1 MSTELVKAEKSA
13 TLAPLGDIAELQK
26 WARIYNASSLLPA
39 SWRKGQEQERIANLI
54 LVMQRANA
62 LKCDP
67 LLLLQNLDFI
77 AGRMCWK
84 STFLLQLLLA
94 NGWQAPRY
102 DIEGDPNSA
111 DFWAK
116 DSNGA
121 TFSAVNPA
129 TGERETGSKITVKM
143 VMGER
148 WLDREGSKWRTMP
161 EQMLKYRAV
170 AFFCRSNAPA
180 VMGGF
185 YSDDEVRD
193 IVAKE
198 KAEKEEKQTY
208 SGPVSVDYKHPEPVP
223 EPDPET
229 VRRARDW
236 ANSPS
241 NPGGN
246 CYHD

>member
-1 MSTELVKAEKSA
+1 MSTELTKAEKSA

-26 WARIYNASSLLPA
+26 WARIYNASSLLPQ
-39 SWRKGQEQERIANLI
+39 SWRKGQEQERIANII

-94 NGWQAPRY
+94 NGWQAPKY
-102 DIEGDPNSA
+102 EIEGDPNSA

-129 TGERETGSKITVKM
+129 TGEREVGSKITVKM
-143 VMGER
+143 IMGER

-193 IVAKE
+193 IIGQE
-198 KAEKEEKQTY
+198 KAEN
-208 SGPVSVDYKHPEPVP
+208 PAPEPVKP
-223 EPDPET
+223 PFDASPLVPDPE
-229 VRRARDW
+229 VERRARDW

>member
-1 MSTELVKAEKSA
+1 MSTEIVKKEKST
-13 TLAPLGDIAELQK
+13 TLAPPQKDIAELQR

-62 LKCDP
+62 LRCDP

-94 NGWQAPRY
+94 NGWTAPQY
-102 DIEGDPNSA
+102 AIDGDPNSEA
-111 DFWAK
+111 FWQK

-143 VMGER
+143 IMGER

-185 YSDDEVRD
+185 YSEDEVRD
-193 IVAKE
+193 IVAQE
-198 KAEKEEKQTY
+198 KAEKAAQEPPPP
-208 SGPVSVDYKHPEPVP
+208 SPEVM
-223 EPDPET
+223 
-229 VRRARDW
+229 RRAREW